1 MEINKYPYIQ
11 VKYNEALDERMT
23 ELVWRY
29 WNFKEGRFT
38 VVVKDLEFQFGLT
51 QPKITKAVIEASIA
65 TLVLDCCSKC
75 GKDITFSLQHR
86 SECNDLLSN
95 EFLRLLCGKCR
106 SNFTGRYDH
115 LDAADKPD
123 FKLKYFFSIAIWNKL
138 SVDEQRFLKQLLQV
152 SSYKKILRNLQGVEF
167 DKVWKMIEK
176 FERFG
181 LLDFIR
187 DGAEKLLD
195 IRYLP
200 ELRQALIG
208 DDCQRENEISFI
220 VLRKT
225 DRNQPLQ
232 PHYTKKISFSNDV
245 LLKAGEEFMCSIWHN
260 EDGAVTFKLTPL
272 AQLQKGTDN
281 RECDTLQVGA
291 LIKRIMR

>member
-11 VKYNEALDERMT
+11 VKYSEGLDERMT

-29 WNFKEGRFT
+29 WNFKEGKFT
-38 VVVKDLEFQFGLT
+38 VLVKDLEFQFGLT
-51 QPKITKAVIEASIA
+51 QPKITKAVTEVSMA
-65 TLVLDCCSKC
+65 TLALDCCSKC
-75 GKDITFSLQHR
+75 GEDITFSLQHR

-106 SNFTGRYDH
+106 SDFTGRYDH
-115 LDAADKPD
+115 LDVGDKPD

-138 SVDEQRFLKQLLQV
+138 TEEEQHFLKQLLRA
-152 SSYKKILRNLQGVEF
+152 SSYKKILRNLDGAEF

-187 DGAEKLLD
+187 DGAKKLLD

-200 ELRQALIG
+200 ELRRALIG
-208 DDCQRENEISFI
+208 DGYQREDELSFN
-220 VLRKT
+220 VLPKT
-225 DRNQPLQ
+225 DRSQPLQ

-245 LLKAGEEFMCSIWHN
+245 LLKAGKEFMCSIWHN
-260 EDGAVTFKLTPL
+260 EDGSVTFKLTPL

-281 RECDTLQVGA
+281 REGDTLQVGA
-291 LIKRIMR
+291 LIKKIMR